1 MRIGYTRTVCLLV
14 QNMLLP
20 AYCLRNMMPDTELS
34 QELMC
39 PTYLDA

>member
-14 QNMLLP
+14 QNVLLP
-20 AYCLRNMMPDTELS
+20 AYYVRKMMPDTELS

-39 PTYLDA
+39 LD